1 MQMNLKSLC
10 RIFLAASLFL
20 SFVPDLKSQSDYHF
34 ENYGKQLFTQLTDTA
49 ATQDPEFI
57 RIRVYRQLIDKQDF
71 SHARKSAMKTEMEG
85 FYEDRYIAYIKSVR
99 NIKSDYHKDAQS
111 GAEYQYLSTSYE
123 PAKGKMGDVFNVN
136 TRFLYKS
143 DEVQNLVSF
152 KYQVAYLDNYLVLFS
167 AIEEEF

>member
-1 MQMNLKSLC
+1 MQSNHKFMS
-10 RIFLAASLFL
+10 RIFFAATLLL
-20 SFVPDLKSQSDYHF
+20 SFIPELKAQSDYHF
-34 ENYGKQLFTQLTDTA
+34 EDYGKQLFTQLTDTA

-71 SHARKSAMKTEMEG
+71 SDARKSAMKTEMEG

-99 NIKSDYHKDAQS
+99 NIKSDYFKDAQS
-111 GAEYQYLSTSYE
+111 GAKYQYISTSYE
-123 PAKGKMGDVFNVN
+123 PAKGKLGDVFNVT

-167 AIEEEF
+167 AIKEEF